1 MKRRIQVFIEPVID
15 SGDYLQLEL
24 FNDEQIVVN
33 SSVQNISDI
42 SKVFTDFSQS
52 FTVPASAINN
62 AIFKHFYQSYI
73 GEINTAGS
81 LVDHNKRRKAYIE
94 IDLTPFRRGKIS
106 LEKSN
111 LKNGQAESYTITFY
125 GDIRALK
132 DAFGEQKLS
141 DLDLSSLEF
150 AFTGAEILN
159 RITDLATDY
168 DVRYPLIANNR
179 LWTYHQGGSTDI
191 TNTAHAIQYD
201 ELFPAVKIS
210 KIFEAIEA
218 QYGLTFTGTFLDDPK
233 FTNVFLQAK
242 NTVEYSFITE
252 TQDVDFSSKI
262 NSNDIYWSNIS
273 SQSAGDFVD
282 LATNTINVQYFGVNV
297 LTHNI
302 SINIISQSVAGT
314 IYIDVYQDGNL
325 LQTIQTAV
333 VGTLTP
339 IVFQNTS
346 GLNTNITF
354 KVRATSLMN
363 ITMAI
368 SYQILGVFEDA
379 FGNYFNTTSSCQIQT
394 NTTALSG
401 NVSLN
406 QTLPEMKVADF
417 FSGVLKQFNATC
429 VGVSENVFEILPLDE
444 WYAKG
449 ALVDVT
455 EYTTI
460 DSIDVER
467 IKLYK
472 KISFKY
478 QEWQSF
484 VNKDYFKTNAQHY
497 GNVEY
502 QYAYDGDEYIIESP
516 FENLLFT
523 RSIDNHG
530 DYAIL
535 GYFLNET
542 LQAYTPKPTLL
553 YLYGESDALVH
564 DIRFYNGS
572 GHDDISS
579 YALFGQDF
587 SYQNTKYSL
596 NFGADNSVIHEETIQ
611 NGLFATYYFPY
622 LSNLFNLKNRLISVK
637 TNLPI
642 SLLTG
647 LRIND
652 RIIIRDK
659 RYIINEMKSNLT
671 TGDVDFTLYLD
682 FRPVSCGLLN
692 GGKPIEL
699 DESAQCVDVRVDLP
713 NGATQADLTC
723 VTAGVTITPSTLTA
737 DGVVEICVPANPNPR
752 TQLITEDSFDFI
764 TEEFENIITEES
776 QTQVITVVVTYTF
789 WNGTQ
794 ASNLIILQI

>member
-62 AIFKHFYQSYI
+62 AIFKHFYQSDI
-73 GEINTAGS
+73 GETKHGFYG

-111 LKNGQAESYTITFY
+111 LKNGQPESYTITFY

-150 AFTGAEILN
+150 AYSGAEILN

-218 QYGLTFTGTFLDDPK
+218 QYGLTFTGTFLADPK

-252 TQDVDFSSKI
+252 TQDVDFSSKV
-262 NSNDIYWSNIS
+262 DVDVFGWSNVS

-282 LATNTINVQYFGVNV
+282 LATNTINLQEFGSAITNHTIGLNV
-297 LTHNI
+297 T
-302 SINIISQSVAGT
+302 SQSVAGT

-325 LQTIQTAV
+325 LQTIQTDT
-333 VGTLTP
+333 VGNLAP
-339 IVFQNTS
+339 LIFQNTS

-354 KVRATSLMN
+354 KLRATNTMN
-363 ITMAI
+363 VGLVINYNIAAI
-368 SYQILGVFEDA
+368 Y
-379 FGNYFNTTSSCQIQT
+379 GNSSTASISTIQT

-455 EYTTI
+455 EYTII

-478 QEWQSF
+478 QEGQSF

-523 RSIDNHG
+523 RSIDNTG

-564 DIRFYNGS
+564 DISFYNGS
-572 GHDDISS
+572 GHDNISS

-682 FRPVSCGLLN
+682 FRPVSGGLLN

-713 NGATQADLTC
+713 NGAIQADLTC

-737 DGVVEICVPANPNPR
+737 DGVVEICVPANANTR

>member
-52 FTVPASAINN
+52 FTVPASTINN
-62 AIFKHFYQSYI
+62 AIFKHFYQSDI
-73 GEINTAGS
+73 GDNQAPFNG
-81 LVDHNKRRKAYIE
+81 LLDHNKRRKAYIE

-111 LKNGQAESYTITFY
+111 LKNGQPESYTITFY

-191 TNTAHAIQYD
+191 TNVAHAIQYD

-210 KIFEAIEA
+210 KLFEAIEA

-242 NTVEYSFITE
+242 NTIEFEFITAPE
-252 TQDVDFSSKI
+252 NLDFISKTNYNDFDWSS
-262 NSNDIYWSNIS
+262 IS
-273 SQSAGDFVD
+273 SQNAEDFVD
-282 LATNTINVQYFGVNV
+282 LATNTINLQDFNPQVYE
-297 LTHNI
+297 HRI
-302 SINIISQSVAGT
+302 SIQINSLTPAGA
-314 IYIDVYQDGNL
+314 IYINVFQDGNF
-325 LQTIQTAV
+325 LQSFNTAIPNIFGLTIN
-333 VGTLTP
+333 
-339 IVFQNTS
+339 NTS

-354 KVRATSLMN
+354 EITGADATDVDSVVFYTAKALMPN
-363 ITMAI
+363 LVVN
-368 SYQILGVFEDA
+368 SVC
-379 FGNYFNTTSSCQIQT
+379 SIQT
-394 NTTALSG
+394 STTNISG
-401 NVSLN
+401 SLN
-406 QTLPEMKVADF
+406 LSKYMPEMKVADF

-455 EYTTI
+455 EYTII

-478 QEWQSF
+478 QEGQSF

-523 RSIDNHG
+523 RSIDNTG

-564 DIRFYNGS
+564 DIKFYNGS

-682 FRPVSCGLLN
+682 FRPVSGGLLN

-737 DGVVEICVPANPNPR
+737 DGVVEICVPANANTR

>member
-62 AIFKHFYQSYI
+62 AIFKHFYQSDI
-73 GEINTAGS
+73 GDNQAPFNG
-81 LVDHNKRRKAYIE
+81 LLDHNKRRKAYIE

-210 KIFEAIEA
+210 KLFEAIEA

-252 TQDVDFSSKI
+252 TQDVDFSSKAG
-262 NSNDIYWSNIS
+262 NSSFNWNNLVS
-273 SQSAGDFVD
+273 SQTAEDFVD
-282 LATNTINVQYFGVNV
+282 LATNTINIQNFSPVITSHTIQLYVYS
-297 LTHNI
+297 I
-302 SINIISQSVAGT
+302 SASAT

-325 LQTIQTAV
+325 FQTLQTAT
-333 VGTLTP
+333 VGALP
-339 IVFQNTS
+339 YIVFQNTS

-354 KVRATSLMN
+354 KLRATNS
-363 ITMAI
+363 ITVGLNMTYNVIAVI
-368 SYQILGVFEDA
+368 QPDVLVSVC
-379 FGNYFNTTSSCQIQT
+379 SIQT

-455 EYTTI
+455 EYTII

-478 QEWQSF
+478 QESESF
-484 VNKDYFKTNAQHY
+484 VNKNYFKTTTQHY

-502 QYAYDGDEYIIESP
+502 QYAYDGDEYIVESP

-523 RSIDNHG
+523 PSIDNMG

-553 YLYGESDALVH
+553 YLYGESDALAH
-564 DIRFYNGS
+564 DIKFYNGS
-572 GHDDISS
+572 GHDNISS

-682 FRPVSCGLLN
+682 FRPVSGGLLN

-713 NGATQADLTC
+713 NGATQAELTC

-752 TQLITEDSFDFI
+752 TQLITEDNFDFI
-764 TEEFENIITEES
+764 TEEFENIITEETE
-776 QTQVITVVVTYTF
+776 TQVITVVVTYTF

>member
-52 FTVPASAINN
+52 FTVPASTINN
-62 AIFKHFYQSYI
+62 AIFKHFYQSDI
-73 GEINTAGS
+73 GEINTANS

-111 LKNGQAESYTITFY
+111 IKNGQPESYTITFY

-150 AFTGAEILN
+150 AYSGAEILN

-168 DVRYPLIANNR
+168 DVRFPLIANNR
-179 LWTYHQGGSTDI
+179 LWTYHTGSENI

-210 KIFEAIEA
+210 KLFEAIEA
-218 QYGLTFTGTFLDDPK
+218 QYGLTFTGTFLEDPK

-242 NTVEYSFITE
+242 NTIEFEFITAPE
-252 TQDVDFSSKI
+252 NLDFISKTNYNDFDWSS
-262 NSNDIYWSNIS
+262 IS
-273 SQSAGDFVD
+273 SQNAEDFVD
-282 LATNTINVQYFGVNV
+282 LATNTINLQDFNTQVYE
-297 LTHNI
+297 HRI
-302 SINIISQSVAGT
+302 SIQINSLTPAGA
-314 IYIDVYQDGNL
+314 IYINVFQDGNF
-325 LQTIQTAV
+325 LQSFNTAIPNIFGLTIN
-333 VGTLTP
+333 
-339 IVFQNTS
+339 NTS

-354 KVRATSLMN
+354 EITGADATDVDSVVFYTAKALMPN
-363 ITMAI
+363 LVVN
-368 SYQILGVFEDA
+368 SVC
-379 FGNYFNTTSSCQIQT
+379 SIQT
-394 NTTALSG
+394 STTNISG
-401 NVSLN
+401 SLN
-406 QTLPEMKVADF
+406 LSKYMPEMKVADF

-455 EYTTI
+455 EYTNI

-478 QEWQSF
+478 QEGQSF

-523 RSIDNHG
+523 QSTDG
-530 DYAIL
+530 TDYAIL

-553 YLYGESDALVH
+553 YLYGESDALAH
-564 DIRFYNGS
+564 DIKFYNGS
-572 GHDDISS
+572 GHDNISS

-682 FRPVSCGLLN
+682 FRPVSGGLLN

-737 DGVVEICVPANPNPR
+737 DGVVEICVPANANTR

>member
-52 FTVPASAINN
+52 FTVPASTINN
-62 AIFKHFYQSYI
+62 AIFKHFYQSDI

-150 AFTGAEILN
+150 AFTGAEIYN

-210 KIFEAIEA
+210 KLFEAIEA

-252 TQDVDFSSKI
+252 TQDVDFSSKAG
-262 NSNDIYWSNIS
+262 NSSFNWNNLVS
-273 SQSAGDFVD
+273 SQTAEDFVD
-282 LATNTINVQYFGVNV
+282 LATNTINIQNFSPVITSHTIQLYVYS
-297 LTHNI
+297 I
-302 SINIISQSVAGT
+302 SASAT

-325 LQTIQTAV
+325 FQTLQTAT
-333 VGTLTP
+333 VGALP
-339 IVFQNTS
+339 YIVFQNTS

-354 KVRATSLMN
+354 KLRATNS
-363 ITMAI
+363 ITVGLNMTYNVIAVI
-368 SYQILGVFEDA
+368 QPDVLVSVC
-379 FGNYFNTTSSCQIQT
+379 SIQT

-417 FSGVLKQFNATC
+417 FTGVLKQFNATC

-455 EYTTI
+455 EYTII

-478 QEWQSF
+478 QEGQSF

-553 YLYGESDALVH
+553 YLYGESDALAH
-564 DIRFYNGS
+564 DIKFYNGS

-682 FRPVSCGLLN
+682 FRPVSGGLLN

-713 NGATQADLTC
+713 NGAIQADLTC

-737 DGVVEICVPANPNPR
+737 DGVVEICVPANANTR